1 MFGDVIHDTGVR
13 LLRDKESGVFEVRNI
28 NIVQKELVIMGYCL
42 IYPQKYLLIIK
53 C

>member
-28 NIVQKELVIMGYCL
+28 NIVQK
-42 IYPQKYLLIIK
+42 QLIIWDIVEFTIRNVPL
-53 C
+53 